1 MTGFLL
7 APTPV
12 SSLDEYFASGG
23 GEGLELA
30 RSLGSTATIEQIS
43 QSGLRGRGGAGFPTA
58 AKWRS
63 VRDGGPGDRYVVC
76 NAAEGEPGT
85 FKDRA
90 LLRANPYQ
98 MIEGLLIA
106 ALAMEAREA
115 FVGVK
120 ASFGPERQRIETAI
134 AEFAEADMLEG
145 IKVQVVAGPEEYLFG
160 EEKAL
165 LEVIEGNEPLPRWLP
180 PYLHGL
186 FVTAP
191 QMGWAAHEPESG
203 QPPSTTANPTLVNNV
218 ETLANVT
225 HIIARG
231 PDWFRTMGTT
241 DSPGTIVCTVTGDVG
256 HPGVFEVD
264 MGTPLADVIASAG
277 GPAVGRHVRAVFC
290 GVSNPVLTGDQLETP
305 LTYEAMSAV
314 GSGLGSAGFIVYDDT
329 ACLLAVA
336 QMFSRFLFV
345 ESCGQCPPCKLG
357 TGAITD
363 ALDRLAGGG
372 TEQELGVISER
383 LRIVTDA
390 SRCYLPAE
398 EKALIASILRSFPDD
413 IADHLEGQCRRR
425 HDIVIPKIVDITNGT
440 VAYDLDQCRKRPDWT
455 YQPDPGAGVSSGR

>member
-7 APTPV
+7 PAAPV
-12 SSLDEYFASGG
+12 ASLDAYFELGG

-30 RSLGSTATIEQIS
+30 RTLGPARTIEQLS
-43 QSGLRGRGGAGFPTA
+43 LAGLRGRGGAGFPTA
-58 AKWRS
+58 TKWSS
-63 VRDGGPGDRYVVC
+63 VMSGGLGDRYVVC

-98 MIEGLLIA
+98 VIEGLLIA
-106 ALAMEAREA
+106 ATTVGARDA
-115 FVGVK
+115 FVALK
-120 ASFGPERQRIETAI
+120 ASFGPERERLEAAI
-134 AEFAEADMLEG
+134 AELSEVGMLEG
-145 IKVQVVAGPEEYLFG
+145 IRLRIVLGPEEYLFG

-191 QMGWAAHEPESG
+191 QMGWAAHEPEGG
-203 QPPSTTANPTLVNNV
+203 QLASTTANPTLVNNV

-225 HIIARG
+225 HIVARG
-231 PDWFRTMGTT
+231 PEWFRTMGTA
-241 DSPGTIVCTVTGDVG
+241 DSPGTLVCTITGDVSQA
-256 HPGVFEVD
+256 GVFEVE
-264 MGTPLADVIASAG
+264 MGTPLGTVIDLAG
-277 GPAVGRHVRAVFC
+277 GALAGRQVRAVFS
-290 GVSNPVLTGDQLETP
+290 GVSNAALTAEQLGTL
-305 LTYEAMSAV
+305 LTYEAMREA

-363 ALDRLAGGG
+363 ALDRLAVGGS
-372 TEQELGVISER
+372 EKDLNVISER
-383 LRIVTDA
+383 LPIVTDA
-390 SRCYLPAE
+390 SRCYLPAQE
-398 EKALIASILRSFPDD
+398 QNVIASILRSFPEDV
-413 IADHLEGQCRRR
+413 AAHLDGRCGRR
-425 HDIVIPKIVDITNGT
+425 HDIVIPKIVNIDGGI
-440 VAYDLDQCRKRPDWT
+440 VAHDDRQRLKQPDWT
-455 YQPDPGAGVSSGR
+455 YENDTVD